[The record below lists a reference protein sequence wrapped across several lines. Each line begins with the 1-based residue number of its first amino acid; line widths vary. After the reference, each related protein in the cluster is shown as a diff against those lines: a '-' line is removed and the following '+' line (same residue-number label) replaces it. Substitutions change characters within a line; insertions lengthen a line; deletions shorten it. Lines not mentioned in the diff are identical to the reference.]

1 MHLAAAFLI
10 AAALAASPQDPPARD
25 PGTWILMIEGD
36 ANGLAVTR
44 AAAKPFAYREQRAVA
59 SEWRIVMLD
68 KSGKEIAVV
77 PLDFSPFCM
86 EHAHVGRGPHV
97 TGDYSREHRV
107 VFTVKVPARADIAT
121 IRIEHAESGKA
132 REVLGRIDRDAV
144 IDLVKKSEEKRK

>member
-1 MHLAAAFLI
+1 MHLAAAFLV

-44 AAAKPFAYREQRAVA
+44 AAAKPFAYREPRIE
-59 SEWRIVMLD
+59 SEWRVVLLD
-68 KSGKEIAVV
+68 KNGKEIAAP

-86 EHAHVGRGPHV
+86 EHAHVGQGPHV

-107 VFTVKVPARADIAT
+107 VFTVKVPARADVAQ
-121 IRIEHAESGKA
+121 IRIEHRVAG
-132 REVLGRIDRDAV
+132 RTPEVLGRIDRNAL
-144 IDLVKKSEEKRK
+144 IDLVRKSEEKRK